1 MNLPEAEPRHV
12 LVAAAAAIVA
22 LMAMSEF
29 QPMEVACIEA
39 VGEDITE
46 LTVVVQHCRGC
57 TGGFLLNIS
66 DGLGGEALAFCPSK
80 LLPTSIPAG
89 TAAHI
94 ALQRSS
100 EDPEFFIVSS
110 LTAIDRK

>member
-1 MNLPEAEPRHV
+1 MNVPVAEPRHV
-12 LVAAAAAIVA
+12 LLAATAAIMI
-22 LMAMSEF
+22 LMAMSDF
-29 QPMEVACIEA
+29 QPIEVASIDA
-39 VGEDITE
+39 VGEDTTE
-46 LTVVVQHCRGC
+46 LTVMVQHCRGC

-66 DGLGGEALAFCPSK
+66 DGLGGEALAFCPSQ
-80 LLPTSIPAG
+80 LLPASIPAG

-110 LTAIDRK
+110 LTLIDRK

>member
-29 QPMEVACIEA
+29 QPIEVACIEA

-66 DGLGGEALAFCPSK
+66 DGLGERPSPSALRSCC
-80 LLPTSIPAG
+80 LPASLPVPRRTSPCSVPLR
-89 TAAHI
+89 T
-94 ALQRSS
+94 LSS
-100 EDPEFFIVSS
+100 SS
-110 LTAIDRK
+110 